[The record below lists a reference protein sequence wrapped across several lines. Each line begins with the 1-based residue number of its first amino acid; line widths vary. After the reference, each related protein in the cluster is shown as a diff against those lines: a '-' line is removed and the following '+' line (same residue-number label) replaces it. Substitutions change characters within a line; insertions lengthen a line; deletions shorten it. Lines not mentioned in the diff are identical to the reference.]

1 MIRESEVVQ
10 PRQALMTILDIMSRY
25 SSFTASD
32 REIIRAANRG
42 LIGTDPMG
50 RWGTNKLSEEEQ
62 TDPTYYAKKC
72 S

>member
-10 PRQALMTILDIMSRY
+10 PREALKRILAIMSPY
-25 SSFTASD
+25 SSFTAAD

-42 LIGTDPMG
+42 LLGTDPRG
-50 RWGTNKLSEEEQ
+50 RWGIDTLSEEEQ
-62 TDPTYYAKKC
+62 TDPTYYARKC